1 MTLAS
6 ASEQIVIRTD
16 ASVEIGTGHVM
27 RCLTLA
33 AGLTEIGAQVRFL
46 CRTHKGNLIDFIERQ
61 GFAVSPLSTDHAAN
75 LSRETSNFP
84 AHAHWLGCDWQT
96 DATACRALIT
106 DPVGFIIVDHY
117 ALDYRWETS
126 LRDKCYRM
134 MCIDDLADR
143 MHNCDFL
150 LDQNLGRVEDDYLDI
165 ISSETRL
172 FLGPKYALLRP
183 EFVYWRDISLARRKK
198 PKLRHIL
205 VTMGGVDNKNVSSR
219 VLKILNQYR
228 PETLEQITVV
238 LGPHA
243 PWGSEVNRL
252 ANEMKVAT
260 AVLSSV
266 ENMAE
271 IMASCDL
278 AIGAGGATTWERCS
292 LGLPAIQIDL
302 AQNQIFI
309 NSEINRS
316 GAAIFCNLLD
326 LEQELV
332 VALQRVSNSDCLRD
346 LSFCAATI
354 TEGKGLQEILK
365 AFENLI

>member
-6 ASEQIVIRTD
+6 ASEQIVFRTD
-16 ASVEIGTGHVM
+16 ASVDIGTGHVM

-46 CRTHKGNLIDFIERQ
+46 CRKHNGNLIDLIERQ
-61 GFAVSPLSTDHAAN
+61 GFAVSPLSTDHAVN
-75 LSRETSNFP
+75 LSHETPDLP

-96 DATACRALIT
+96 DAAECRTLIT
-106 DPVGFIIVDHY
+106 DPVGCIIVDHY
-117 ALDYRWETS
+117 ALDHRWETS
-126 LRDKCYRM
+126 LRDKCCRM

-143 MHNCDFL
+143 MHDCDLL
-150 LDQNLGRVEDDYLDI
+150 LDQNLGRTEDDYLDI
-165 ISSETRL
+165 ISNETRL

-183 EFVYWRDISLARRKK
+183 EFVYWRNISLARRKK
-198 PKLRHIL
+198 PKLSHIL
-205 VTMGGVDNKNVSSR
+205 VTMGGVDNKNVTSR

-228 PETLEQITVV
+228 LETLEQITVV

-243 PWGSEVNRL
+243 PWSSEINML
-252 ANEMKVAT
+252 ASEMKVAT
-260 AVLSSV
+260 AVLSGV

-271 IMASCDL
+271 LMTSCDL

-332 VALQRVSNSDCLRD
+332 LALQRVSNSDCLRE
-346 LSFCAATI
+346 LSFCAAAV

-365 AFENLI
+365 AF